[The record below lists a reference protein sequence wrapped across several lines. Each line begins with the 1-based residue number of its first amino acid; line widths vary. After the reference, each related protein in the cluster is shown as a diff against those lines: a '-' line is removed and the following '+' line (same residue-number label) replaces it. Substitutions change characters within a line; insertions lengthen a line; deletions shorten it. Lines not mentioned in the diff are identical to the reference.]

1 MASLTILHWIFFPL
15 GAVIFVIP
23 VWRIVQKA
31 GFHGALSLL
40 GLIPIVNIVLLWVF
54 AFVKWPNERS
64 GA

>member
-1 MASLTILHWIFFPL
+1 MVSLTIWHWIFFPI
-15 GAVIFVIP
+15 GAVLFVVP
-23 VWRIVQKA
+23 AWRIVRKA